1 MSDFIQHG
9 LPLSNYWNHINS
21 HYEFPVRTTLLSVA
35 FCSIYGLLYM
45 ASTQAFN
52 SIITTAVL
60 AVNISYVVPQAIT
73 LVHGRSKLPKRP
85 FNLGKPFGYFCN
97 AWTPLWI
104 TVIGIFINFPNS
116 IPTSAGTMN

>member
-1 MSDFIQHG
+1 
-9 LPLSNYWNHINS
+9 
-21 HYEFPVRTTLLSVA
+21 
-35 FCSIYGLLYM
+35 M

-73 LVHGRSKLPKRP
+73 LVYGRSRLPKRP

-97 AWTPLWI
+97 AWSPLWI
-104 TVIGIFINFPNS
+104 TVIGFFINFPNS
-116 IPTSAGTMN
+116 IPTTAGTMN